1 MQTRNINATTRKAM
15 LAIKEVDQKFKDDI
29 IHITEY
35 RQILLR
41 ISMYASSLLE
51 DLALQEFKD
60 HEWETKDSHVDKK
73 DMKGH
78 TGWNPSSEYLFNTAK
93 WAEAENRKRKAQL
106 LSLIHI

>member
-51 DLALQEFKD
+51 DLALQ
-60 HEWETKDSHVDKK
+60 
-73 DMKGH
+73 
-78 TGWNPSSEYLFNTAK
+78 
-93 WAEAENRKRKAQL
+93 
-106 LSLIHI
+106 

>member
-41 ISMYASSLLE
+41 ISMYANSLLE

-60 HEWETKDSHVDKK
+60 HEWKKMENFVDTKDL
-73 DMKGH
+73 KGH

-93 WAEAENRKRKAQL
+93 WAEAENRKRKEQL
-106 LSLIHI
+106 

>member
-60 HEWETKDSHVDKK
+60 HEWKKMENFVDTKDL
-73 DMKGH
+73 KGH

-93 WAEAENRKRKAQL
+93 WAEAENRKRKEQL
-106 LSLIHI
+106 